1 MLSSTLNAPITAQ
14 RYDGV
19 ARALHWAMAV
29 GLFCMMI
36 TALVRFFADDTPLAD
51 AVWPWHRPV
60 GFSLF
65 LLLWVRMGWAW
76 KQRNAHAPLSSA
88 AKWGHRFLYL
98 LMLAVPSIALLRQYG
113 SGRAFEIFGCD
124 RDASHRHQN
133 RMDDRAGRVIAR
145 RTRLAVICHDYRAHR
160 HGDLAQ
166 ARSQYQC
173 FTQNVG
179 EVDGSG

>member
-113 SGRAFEIFGCD
+113 SGRAFEYLGVTVMQATDTKIEWMTALGGLLHGELGWLLFATIIGHIAMVIWHK
-124 RDASHRHQN
+124 RDPN
-133 RMDDRAGRVIAR
+133 TNVLPRMWGK
-145 RTRLAVICHDYRAHR
+145 
-160 HGDLAQ
+160 
-166 ARSQYQC
+166 
-173 FTQNVG
+173 
-179 EVDGSG
+179 